1 MGEKTFYMWL
11 RQQRWRSDE
20 IGDLARDIW
29 QDRQNIRDHSLTGI
43 RFRMVAAGAY
53 DGALRALNAAAAEYY
68 GLELDD
74 EDDDMPDA
82 TWKQV
87 ERAVAERLNGKR
99 QGATGRTGP
108 DVIGSWFVAEIKHRK
123 RLPVWLRGAL
133 AQANGGAG
141 DRLPLVILHEAG
153 QRHDNDLVMMRL
165 ADFENWFGETMSS
178 DEGQS

>member
-29 QDRQNIRDHSLTGI
+29 QDRQNIRDHSPNGI
-43 RFRMVAAGAY
+43 RFHMIAAGAY
-53 DGALRALNAAAAEYY
+53 DGALSALNAAAAEYY

-108 DVIGSWFVAEIKHRK
+108 DVVGSWFVAEIKHRR
-123 RLPVWLRGAL
+123 RLPQWLKDAS
-133 AQANGGAG
+133 AQANGCAG
-141 DRLPLVILHEAG
+141 GRLPLVILHEAG

-165 ADFENWFGETMSS
+165 ADFENWFGDEVS
-178 DEGQS
+178 DATAG